1 MDSEKINQYKTVY
14 NELYAAMK
22 WKVSDSRT
30 LMAIASIY
38 VMSKKEFH
46 FDAFLQLADRIKA
59 RAGFFSPMKST
70 SRFTTAATLDIK
82 FDRPENQIN
91 NLFILYDKLRK
102 AKFSSGVYTYLAAST
117 LLTHIDYRNNEEQM
131 IARAKE
137 IYDGMKQEHPFLTSA
152 SDYPLAVLLA
162 YENHNDIIEQMER
175 YYESLSKN
183 GFRKGN
189 DLQFLSHIL
198 SLDTN
203 TSADRLVS
211 RTTTIMDSFRDAGI
225 RPKPMYYPII
235 GMLSLLPEEQFQMH
249 GISQMFDQLNNEK
262 SFRWQ
267 KDMNL
272 ITAVSFYVN
281 EKIDNKSLAATTLQT
296 TLESILQ
303 AQQAVM
309 IATIASTTAATNAA
323 NNSTN

>member
-1 MDSEKINQYKTVY
+1 MYSEKINQYRAIYK
-14 NELYAAMK
+14 ELYAAMK
-22 WKVSDSRT
+22 WKVSDRRT
-30 LMAIASIY
+30 LMAIASLY

-46 FDAFLQLADRIKA
+46 FDAFIQLADRIKA

-91 NLFILYDKLRK
+91 NLFVFYDKLRK

-117 LLTHIDYRNNEEQM
+117 LLTHADHRENEEQM
-131 IARAKE
+131 IVRAKE
-137 IYDGMKQEHPFLTSA
+137 IYDGMKKEHPFLTSA

-162 YENHNDIIEQMER
+162 YDNHNSIIEQIER

-203 TSADRLVS
+203 TSVDRLVS

-225 RPKPMYYPII
+225 RPRPMYYPII

-249 GISQMFDQLNNEK
+249 EISRMFDQLNNEK

-309 IATIASTTAATNAA
+309 IATIASTTAASNAA